1 MITRCWGRGGGG
13 AGCQGHRGTFG
24 GGGGNVLGL
33 DCGGDSKT
41 VKVCQDALT
50 CPPKEENFQR
60 TKMRRSENNR
70 QTDPRDGGET
80 DRFLK
85 AKLTPKEG
93 CTKSKI
99 CFGEAF
105 LKPP

>member
-1 MITRCWGRGGGG
+1 MGTGKICDYQVLGARGRGGGLPR
-13 AGCQGHRGTFG
+13 AQRDFR

-60 TKMRRSENNR
+60 TKMRRKEKNR
-70 QTDPRDGGET
+70 QSDLRDG
-80 DRFLK
+80 RKQQIVF
-85 AKLTPKEG
+85 
-93 CTKSKI
+93 
-99 CFGEAF
+99 
-105 LKPP
+105 

>member
-13 AGCQGHRGTFG
+13 GGLPRAQRDFR

-50 CPPKEENFQR
+50 CTPKEENFQR
-60 TKMRRSENNR
+60 TKMRRNEKNH
-70 QTDPRDGGET
+70 QTDLRDG
-80 DRFLK
+80 RIKQIVF
-85 AKLTPKEG
+85 
-93 CTKSKI
+93 
-99 CFGEAF
+99 
-105 LKPP
+105 